1 MKKQYSGKQIFM
13 MTMLVIGGLSYFMIF
28 CGIIDDHMSKCTVK
42 GCDRLHA
49 EGSKYCYHHMPRE
62 EYEQIRNARSRGTSG
77 STTTHHPST
86 SRTEERTTSTSSGHT
101 SGRTNYSYSTTSTR
115 YYDFYDDGY
124 DDVYMD
130 DDYDDYRYEHDDDY
144 RDGVDDAIDEMG
156 DDW

>member
-28 CGIIDDHMSKCTVK
+28 CGII
-42 GCDRLHA
+42 
-49 EGSKYCYHHMPRE
+49 
-62 EYEQIRNARSRGTSG
+62 
-77 STTTHHPST
+77 
-86 SRTEERTTSTSSGHT
+86 
-101 SGRTNYSYSTTSTR
+101 
-115 YYDFYDDGY
+115 DDGY